1 MTTLQIQTSL
11 FTEEKSTSSQ
21 EVSPANRTAMQESD
35 SGQKM
40 SAIYGPKC
48 LEQLE
53 KFNHVSSWGKTFLA
67 SLVGMEGWSSKR
79 CKLSWKLKGTK
90 YNRYYF
96 QLVGS
101 TLPIKENEFGLLPTP
116 LANDS
121 KSKENAPSM
130 EYSHLSTISSY
141 FKRGLLPTP
150 LASEIHHPKRVEK
163 LKATGATGL
172 RVREPGEAGANGLM
186 DYLDWKGMLPAPKAR
201 DWKGEGFDSDLPTRF
216 VKGSNKANGKTS
228 QLNPRFVMEMMGF
241 PPDWTELPFLSGE
254 TNQSKEVETQL
265 SLK

>member
-21 EVSPANRTAMQESD
+21 AVSLASHTATQGSD

-53 KFNHVSSWGKTFLA
+53 KFNHVSLWAKTFLA
-67 SLVGMEGWSSKR
+67 SLVGMEGWYSRR

-150 LASEIHHPKRVEK
+150 RARAAGGNCSNDRGKGNLEDVIASMQ
-163 LKATGATGL
+163 L
-172 RVREPGEAGANGLM
+172 
-186 DYLDWKGMLPAPKAR
+186 
-201 DWKGEGFDSDLPTRF
+201 LPTPIADDNPAKNTGKRKQDGLQKRAF
-216 VKGSNKANGKTS
+216 QMTGKTS

-254 TNQSKEVETQL
+254 MNQSKEAETQL